1 MAANGASANRPPG
14 GGPDTGADG
23 PPGGGG
29 ARGAAL
35 AWGGW
40 WLLLLGLWLA
50 LSNSATAADLGAGA
64 VAAALAATA
73 SVLVRGHRRA
83 VPRPRRVWLAR
94 LRRPL
99 ASVVPDCGRLATAL
113 LRAPGGELVEVPFA
127 PASSDDPP
135 RAAARRVLAG
145 AAGSLAPNTIVVEID
160 EERGVLVAHRLVSA
174 GGPRRAADPLE
185 LG

>member
-1 MAANGASANRPPG
+1 MSGSESSAG
-14 GGPDTGADG
+14 G

-29 ARGAAL
+29 IPGAAL

-64 VAAALAATA
+64 VAAALGATA

-83 VPRPRRVWLAR
+83 LPRPRRAWLAR

-99 ASVVPDCGRLATAL
+99 ASIVPDCGRLAVAL
-113 LRAPGGELVEVPFA
+113 IRVSDGVLVELPFGA
-127 PASSDDPP
+127 RPSEDAP

-160 EERGVLVAHRLVSA
+160 EARGVLVAHRLVGA
-174 GGPRRAADPLE
+174 GDPRRAADPLE